1 MKEQRFITEEIS
13 HTEYI
18 FRIANWDPCT
28 RRMKQLKYE
37 VIPTK
42 NSPLNTSSNKLEE
55 TALPSTSQENTIILQ
70 FDVD

>member
-1 MKEQRFITEEIS
+1 MAEEIS

-18 FRIANWDPCT
+18 FRIANCT
-28 RRMKQLKYE
+28 ALGPQYKAHDAIETRS
-37 VIPTK
+37 
-42 NSPLNTSSNKLEE
+42 NNKLEE